1 MYSRRQFLGT
11 VAAGL
16 AAGSSAFSLRALAQE
31 NVKQVSITVAF
42 PAGGATD
49 ILARLIADGLR
60 RSYAPTV
67 VVENRPGAGGRI
79 GTEYVKNGKNDGSV
93 LLFTP
98 AFPMLIFPQVYKNLP
113 YDTLRDF
120 VPVGIGARGGALAL
134 SIGPAVP
141 ASVKTVADFVHWCKE
156 NPTRAVFGAPSGSG
170 QHFAGAMFARAA
182 GIVLDLVPYKGGAPQ
197 IQDLLGGHIPAS
209 VNPVAEALPHAQ
221 GGKLRVLATTGS
233 RRSPSLPDV
242 PTMVE
247 LGYKDVL
254 FQDWLG
260 MFAPARTPPA
270 IVTRLNA
277 AMAGVMKSDQAA
289 EGLAKLGMEAEIVT
303 AERFAEMVRADYERY
318 RAIVQATGFTA
329 DD

>member
-1 MYSRRQFLGT
+1 MYSRRRFLGT

-16 AAGSSAFSLRALAQE
+16 ASGATAFSLRVLAQE
-31 NVKQVSITVAF
+31 SVKQVGITVSF

-98 AFPMLIFPQVYKNLP
+98 AFPLLIFPQVYKNLP

-120 VPVGIGARGGALAL
+120 MPVGIGARGGALAL

-141 ASVKTVADFVHWCKE
+141 ASVKTVADFVQWCKE
-156 NPTRAVFGAPSGSG
+156 NPKRAVFGAPSGSG

-209 VNPVAEALPHAQ
+209 VNPVAEALPHAH

-233 RRSPSLPDV
+233 KRSPSLPDV
-242 PTMVE
+242 PTMLE

-260 MFAPARTPPA
+260 MFAPARTPSA
-270 IVTRLNA
+270 IVTKLNA
-277 AMAGVMKSDQAA
+277 AMAEVMKSDQSA